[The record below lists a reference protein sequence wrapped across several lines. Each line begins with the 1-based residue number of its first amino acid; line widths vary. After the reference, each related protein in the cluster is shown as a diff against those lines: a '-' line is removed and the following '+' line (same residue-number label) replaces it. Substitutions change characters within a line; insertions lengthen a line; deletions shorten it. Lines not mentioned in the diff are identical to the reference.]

1 MSDLFLEQIHE
12 GHIGSSKMKA
22 LTQSCAYWPGFS
34 KDIEN
39 YVQRCQS
46 CTVYKKTADKP
57 PLTEIANQATEPY
70 EVISVDLTGPSQ
82 STQGKTLLT
91 IIDHYSRYPE
101 VYILHR
107 VSSRDIMEALRANF
121 SKFGIPQKLLSD
133 NGTPFVSSEFETFLS
148 MLGVK
153 HIYSANYHPIANGC
167 IERFHYT
174 LKSRLNRIFYDQTVS
189 LQAAIDKVLFDI
201 RSTPNAIT
209 GDTPFF
215 RLFSHNMRTKL
226 SLLTKSD
233 VFSASRDA
241 SKEYR
246 NKYLG
251 RIVQYYPNDFI
262 FYRKGAG
269 QLFSG
274 QAK

>member
-1 MSDLFLEQIHE
+1 
-12 GHIGSSKMKA
+12 
-22 LTQSCAYWPGFS
+22 
-34 KDIEN
+34 
-39 YVQRCQS
+39 
-46 CTVYKKTADKP
+46 
-57 PLTEIANQATEPY
+57 
-70 EVISVDLTGPSQ
+70 
-82 STQGKTLLT
+82 
-91 IIDHYSRYPE
+91 
-101 VYILHR
+101 
-107 VSSRDIMEALRANF
+107 MEALRANF

-215 RLFSHNMRTKL
+215 RLFSRNMRTKL

-274 QAK
+274 RGKIIRSAGKNAYEILTENNLTRVYNQCDLKRRYETSSDHVDYHLAHDLYDHVVSKPSFAPVTTPARKYHLRNRKIKPLVYKD